1 MSGVPARLKSMSDE
15 LPRWVDLATSS
26 SRWMR
31 LRRTT
36 LSGVGDVFPVV
47 GGIAVIVE
55 RDAAADAE
63 RQVHLRRLIV
73 LRHVRIEI
81 VLAVPLGD
89 FRRRAIDHQSG
100 EQRFLDGL
108 AVEHGQ
114 RAGQAEADRAGVG
127 VGRVA
132 ERGAAGAEHLGVR
145 FDLAVD
151 FEADGDEV
159 GHGG

>member
-1 MSGVPARLKSMSDE
+1 MSGVPARLKSMSEE

-31 LRRTT
+31 LRRT
-36 LSGVGDVFPVV
+36 LAGVGDVFPVV
-47 GGIAVIVE
+47 GGVAVIVE

-63 RQVHLRRLIV
+63 RQVHLRGLIV
-73 LRHVRIEI
+73 FRHVRIEI

-89 FRRRAIDHQSG
+89 FRRRAIEHQAG
-100 EQRFLDGL
+100 EQGFFDGL

-127 VGRVA
+127 VGN
-132 ERGAAGAEHLGVR
+132 
-145 FDLAVD
+145 
-151 FEADGDEV
+151 
-159 GHGG
+159 